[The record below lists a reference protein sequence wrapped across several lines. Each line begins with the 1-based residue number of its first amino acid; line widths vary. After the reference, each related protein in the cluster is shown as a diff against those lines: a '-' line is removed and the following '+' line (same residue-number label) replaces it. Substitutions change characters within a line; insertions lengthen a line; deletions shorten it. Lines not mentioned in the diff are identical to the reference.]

1 MDGRGKQSRRGG
13 GIVCNLT
20 KTLGF
25 CWASSLGTS
34 SETQG
39 TTTGRKP
46 LVKFKSTDMREK
58 RQTNFLRTTTVVNS
72 AWGEVLADC
81 YLDSRPVEKSIYWHL
96 LLPILQGGTLL
107 SERTNFFSK
116 EIDYFSQQLYQLLG
130 GGHSHISCRSGVPQ
144 RGDHRQTSQDHGAEV
159 PWC

>member
-72 AWGEVLADC
+72 VWGEVLADC
-81 YLDSRPVEKSIYWHL
+81 QQDQWRKAAKKSELDHVCQRE
-96 LLPILQGGTLL
+96 
-107 SERTNFFSK
+107 
-116 EIDYFSQQLYQLLG
+116 QLLCQARCEG
-130 GGHSHISCRSGVPQ
+130 IELNLFP
-144 RGDHRQTSQDHGAEV
+144 
-159 PWC
+159 